1 MNAGNPI
8 DRPCTHGERR
18 QAWAVHFFTT
28 SGIVVGMLA
37 LQAVLDG
44 RPKAAMIW
52 LLATQLID
60 GLDGPMARAYD
71 VKGRVPQ
78 IDGYVLDLVIDFVT
92 CVIIPAAFL
101 HQFGLLPRGSAGLAL
116 TGLIVFTSAL
126 WFSRTDMMTG
136 DHWFRGFPAVWN
148 LVAPSLYLLH
158 TSLAVNTTVV
168 VVLAAASLVNVPF
181 PHPVQVVRWRAI
193 TLPVTVAW
201 LAVMTWLTL
210 VTPQSNALGRVLLVV
225 APLYFVALAVVK
237 HNADSAVVASVSTT

>member
-1 MNAGNPI
+1 MHA
-8 DRPCTHGERR
+8 
-18 QAWAVHFFTT
+18 FTT

-92 CVIIPAAFL
+92 CVVIPAAFL
-101 HQFGLLPRGSAGLAL
+101 HQFKLLPAGSGLAL

-126 WFSRTDMMTG
+126 WFSRTDMMTS

-148 LVAPSLYLLH
+148 LVAPSLYLLGASP
-158 TSLAVNTTVV
+158 TVSAVVI
-168 VVLAAASLVNVPF
+168 VVLAASSLVNVPF
-181 PHPVQVVRWRAI
+181 PHPVRVARWRNI

-201 LAVMTWLTL
+201 LGVMTWLTL
-210 VTPQSNALGRVLLVV
+210 ITPKTNTLGRLLMIA
-225 APLYFVALAVVK
+225 APLYFFGLAVVK
-237 HNADSAVVASVSTT
+237 HSADSRELAATPT